1 MNTNIRIIKRSQ
13 REATNTTAT
22 GGKQKAAAA
31 AAAAR
36 PASNRDSAR
45 HATRDIT
52 GHVATWIK
60 EFQQKHTPD
69 PRRAFASLFADPA
82 TSSID

>member
-13 REATNTTAT
+13 RDAKHSNTTT
-22 GGKQKAAAA
+22 AAAA
-31 AAAAR
+31 
-36 PASNRDSAR
+36 DSRRTPGSEQSR

-60 EFQQKHTPD
+60 DFQKRHTPD
-69 PRRAFASLFADPA
+69 PRRAFANLFVDPA

>member
-13 REATNTTAT
+13 REAKQDPQSRKTTDTNR
-22 GGKQKAAAA
+22 AANGDN
-31 AAAAR
+31 
-36 PASNRDSAR
+36 SR
-45 HATRDIT
+45 HAARDIT

-60 EFQQKHTPD
+60 EFQQRHTPD
-69 PRRAFASLFADPA
+69 PRRAFANLFVDPA

>member
-13 REATNTTAT
+13 RDATSKTTA
-22 GGKQKAAAA
+22 AA
-31 AAAAR
+31 
-36 PASNRDSAR
+36 DSKRMPKGDTSR

-52 GHVATWIK
+52 GHVTSWIK

-69 PRRAFASLFADPA
+69 PRRAFANLFVDAA
-82 TSSID
+82 TSTAE

>member
-13 REATNTTAT
+13 REAARDAENSTTA
-22 GGKQKAAAA
+22 
-31 AAAAR
+31 AR
-36 PASNRDSAR
+36 TRMPDNRRASNHEQAR
-45 HATRDIT
+45 HAARDIT

-69 PRRAFASLFADPA
+69 PRRAFASLFVDPA

>member
-13 REATNTTAT
+13 REAKQNAQSRKTTDT
-22 GGKQKAAAA
+22 KRAANGDN
-31 AAAAR
+31 
-36 PASNRDSAR
+36 SR
-45 HATRDIT
+45 HAARDIT

-60 EFQQKHTPD
+60 ELQQRHTPD
-69 PRRAFASLFADPA
+69 PRRAFANLFVDPA

>member
-13 REATNTTAT
+13 RDATNNTKTKAT
-22 GGKQKAAAA
+22 GN
-31 AAAAR
+31 
-36 PASNRDSAR
+36 SNRAQNSENSR

-52 GHVATWIK
+52 GHVTNWIK

-69 PRRAFASLFADPA
+69 PRRAFANLFIDQAASTAD
-82 TSSID
+82 

>member
-13 REATNTTAT
+13 RDAQSTTTTDSRRAQ
-22 GGKQKAAAA
+22 GGNSRTPNSENSRH
-31 AAAAR
+31 AAR
-36 PASNRDSAR
+36 E
-45 HATRDIT
+45 IT

-60 EFQQKHTPD
+60 EFQQRHTPD
-69 PRRAFASLFADPA
+69 PRRAFANLFVDPA